1 MKGPAG
7 FSEELSISDSR
18 GRSAEIRGG
27 SASIRD
33 GRFLRTA
40 VRWAALGVVTALAI
54 MALPAIARAQDTGL
68 PLGSTPPSAAV
79 ETLDGKPVD
88 LATITKGAPAV
99 IEFWATWCENCEHLL
114 PAMQKASAKYGAKV
128 KFVAVAVSVNQSPK
142 RVQMH
147 VAKYKVPGVQLFD
160 AKGDA
165 TGKWDVPATSHVVVL
180 DKKGRV
186 VYTGVGGD
194 QDIEAA
200 IRRAF

>member
-1 MKGPAG
+1 MTIDDMRAAN
-7 FSEELSISDSR
+7 SQELSI
-18 GRSAEIRGG
+18 AL
-27 SASIRD
+27 
-33 GRFLRTA
+33 FFRTS
-40 VRWAALGVVTALAI
+40 VRRVAMGVVTAVLVLAFP
-54 MALPAIARAQDTGL
+54 ALAKAQDTGL
-68 PLGSTPPSAAV
+68 PLGSTPPSAVV

-88 LATITKGAPAV
+88 LAKLTKGAPAV

-114 PAMQKASAKYGAKV
+114 PAMQKASTKYGAKV

-142 RVQMH
+142 RVQLH
-147 VAKYKVPGVQLFD
+147 AAKYNVPGVQLFD

-180 DKKGRV
+180 DRKGRV

-200 IRRAF
+200 IRKAF

>member
-1 MKGPAG
+1 MNSDGIGAAY
-7 FSEELSISDSR
+7 ELSIADPR
-18 GRSAEIRGG
+18 GRSADIRGI

-33 GRFLRTA
+33 EMLA
-40 VRWAALGVVTALAI
+40 VRRAVLGVVTTLLVLAF
-54 MALPAIARAQDTGL
+54 PAIARAQDTGL
-68 PLGSTPPSAAV
+68 PLGSTAPSAV
-79 ETLDGKPVD
+79 VQTLDGKPVD
-88 LATITKGAPAV
+88 LAKLTKGAPAV

-114 PAMQKASAKYGAKV
+114 PAMQHASTKYGAKV

-142 RVQMH
+142 RVQLH
-147 VAKYKVPGVQLFD
+147 AAKYNVPGVQLFD

-180 DKKGRV
+180 DKRGRV

-200 IRRAF
+200 IRKAF